1 MSAKATRATSAGV
14 STRCDEF
21 LSIPVPLTLKEDLHR
36 LAVRDCCKVAAT
48 ARRLLARSVKDEL
61 QAFELAEAR

>member
-1 MSAKATRATSAGV
+1 MSAKATRATSPNA

-21 LSIPVPLTLKEDLHR
+21 LSIPVPLTLKNDLHR

-48 ARRLLARSVKDEL
+48 ARRLLARSVEREL
-61 QAFELAEAR
+61 EGLALGVR